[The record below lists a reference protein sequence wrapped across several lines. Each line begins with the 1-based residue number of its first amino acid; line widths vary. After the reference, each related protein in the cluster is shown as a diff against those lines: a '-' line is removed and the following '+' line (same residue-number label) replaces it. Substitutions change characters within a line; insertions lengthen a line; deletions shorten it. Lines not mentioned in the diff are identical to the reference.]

1 MTTWPLGIAIAVA
14 LAAGAGAVTA
24 QTPVGYAE
32 GGRVLF
38 SVEAPD
44 FWSARTGGPRE
55 LTLPEGGEARP
66 VPRVLALQ
74 PTTDDGAWMGFLSP
88 PGVSTLDGARAYLR
102 EAARFLALDP
112 DVGPTTPRR
121 IGGLPAE
128 VFSGT
133 GRRDGRAL
141 RFSVALID
149 LPGDRVAIAAAV
161 LEAGSDPGFVD
172 EINAVFASFRA
183 GR

>member
-1 MTTWPLGIAIAVA
+1 VS
-14 LAAGAGAVTA
+14 
-24 QTPVGYAE
+24 YAE
-32 GGRVLF
+32 GGRTLF
-38 SVEAPD
+38 SVDAPD
-44 FWSARTGGPRE
+44 FWSVRTGGPRD
-55 LTLPEGGEARP
+55 LALPEGGETRP

-74 PTTDDGAWMGFLSP
+74 PTTDDGVWMGFLSP
-88 PGVSTLDGARAYLR
+88 PGVATLGAARAYLR
-102 EAARFLALDP
+102 DAARFLAFDP
-112 DVGPTTPRR
+112 DVGETTQRR
-121 IGGLPAE
+121 IGGMPAE

-149 LPGDRVAIAAAV
+149 LPGDRIAIVAAV
-161 LEAGSDPGFVD
+161 LEAGSDPGFID

>member
-1 MTTWPLGIAIAVA
+1 MALAVA
-14 LAAGAGAVTA
+14 LAAGAGLATA
-24 QTPVGYAE
+24 QTPVSYAE

-38 SVEAPD
+38 SVDAPD

-55 LTLPEGGEARP
+55 IVLPEGGEARP

-74 PTTDDGAWMGFLSP
+74 PTTDDGVWMGFLSP
-88 PGVSTLDGARAYLR
+88 PGVSTLEGARDYLR
-102 EAARFLALDP
+102 EVARFLAFEP
-112 DVGPTTPRR
+112 EVGPTTRRR

-141 RFSVALID
+141 RFTVALID
-149 LPGDRVAIAAAV
+149 LPGDRAAIAAAV
-161 LEAGSDPGFVD
+161 LAAGSDPGFVD